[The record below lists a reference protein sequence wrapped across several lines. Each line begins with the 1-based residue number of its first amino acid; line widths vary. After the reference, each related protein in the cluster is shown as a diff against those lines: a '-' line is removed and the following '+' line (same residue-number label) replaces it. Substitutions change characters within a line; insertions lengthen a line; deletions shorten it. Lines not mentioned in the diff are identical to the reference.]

1 MRCAGGMSEFPL
13 VEPEGVNA
21 GSAAESAEEDHHPA
35 PPEATRD
42 GGDPSGA
49 PGPFAAATDPPEPA
63 DDELVGT
70 GDPQAESGQDSGSNR

>member
-21 GSAAESAEEDHHPA
+21 GSAAESAEEDHPA

-42 GGDPSGA
+42 GGDPSQA
-49 PGPFAAATDPPEPA
+49 PGPFAATDPPEPA
-63 DDELVGT
+63 DDELVGS
-70 GDPQAESGQDSGSNR
+70 GNPQEESGQDSGSSR